1 MQSKYQFKNREMT
14 YADIFP
20 FPKKYK
26 SFQKSHIFAI
36 TLEEWSHD
44 YE

>member
-1 MQSKYQFKNREMT
+1 MT
-14 YADIFP
+14 YTNSFTFP
-20 FPKKYK
+20 EKPKP
-26 SFQKSHIFAI
+26 FQKSHIFAI